1 MEINLFVSRHGLS
14 CFNVIGAYD
23 SALMQ
28 WKKHVMIDPPL
39 TNWAIGTFNAD
50 APKFDFRKEWK
61 IDGIMCSTLL
71 RAQMTAD
78 LMYPANLSKKKKKKK
93 IFVVPYISEFSTHGG
108 GTPSGIENQQKW
120 HAAYSGGNEID
131 YRFVSTTD
139 LYYSKPNYSDFFTW
153 LNKNLPDLLKAMGIP
168 KTRKVVNLALVSHS
182 VTMEKFFIRHPEEK
196 EIQLVDHF
204 GTIKVSYGYK
214 DFLWELEC
222 PKNFSFHE
230 KLGPCP
236 GLVFPGYPLPPEE
249 LLTMTDGRGNCP
261 TLFDK
266 KL

>member
-1 MEINLFVSRHGLS
+1 MKIYLYVSRHGLS
-14 CFNVIGAYD
+14 CHNAISAYD
-23 SALMQ
+23 SSFMQ

-50 APKFDFRKEWK
+50 APKFDFRNEWK

-78 LMYPANLSKKKKKKK
+78 LMYPANLSKKKKNK

-108 GTPSGIENQQKW
+108 GTASGIENQRKW
-120 HAAYSGGNEID
+120 HAAYGGGNDID
-131 YRFVSTTD
+131 YRFVANEE
-139 LYYSKPNYSDFFTW
+139 LYYSKPNYESFFTW
-153 LNKNLPDLLKAMGIP
+153 LNQNLPALLKAMGIP
-168 KTRKVVNLALVSHS
+168 KSKKEVHLALVSHS
-182 VTMEKFFIRHPEEK
+182 VTMEKFFISQPEEK

-204 GTIKVSYGYK
+204 GTVVVGFGYK
-214 DFLWELEC
+214 DFLWRLEC
-222 PKNFSFHE
+222 PMNLSFHE

-236 GLVFPGYPLPPEE
+236 GLVFPGYPLPPQE
-249 LLTMTDGRGNCP
+249 LLTITDGRGNCP
-261 TLFDK
+261 TIFDK